1 MYSGRTIFEFAVSF
15 KLRRRAT
22 TRRGCRKK
30 IRVFFLI
37 GVTELL
43 GCKRQQWFYSKPLLV
58 LFSEFFKSC
67 LNLEIDGGQFFRS
80 HRSSGRTRGRVLLY
94 AFAMRRWNAFFK
106 TCFRQSLDYCAAA
119 LFFLFPFCTWRILIY
134 WIWLISRSDVQL
146 VPDTWQSV
154 RKLPKSSVPE
164 FSLVFKRFHLLFYG
178 SNLANKLKKSN
189 SHRL

>member
-43 GCKRQQWFYSKPLLV
+43 GGVLDTIVLPCKSQQWFYSKPLLV

-80 HRSSGRTRGRVLLY
+80 HRSSGRTRGRALLY
-94 AFAMRRWNAFFK
+94 AFAMRR
-106 TCFRQSLDYCAAA
+106 
-119 LFFLFPFCTWRILIY
+119 
-134 WIWLISRSDVQL
+134 
-146 VPDTWQSV
+146 
-154 RKLPKSSVPE
+154 
-164 FSLVFKRFHLLFYG
+164 
-178 SNLANKLKKSN
+178 
-189 SHRL
+189 